1 MGRNNVIHTDFGNFI
16 KQQIAKNDI
25 SQKKLAGDLG
35 LLESLLSEYLAG
47 VKIPEMDFVNKCI
60 KYFNLKEKEIQES
73 YTKYFLSTAKK
84 NGKIIINVKFF
95 KPERIDLLV
104 EILTVILLYPHDQHG
119 GKKKKSLSDLR
130 TFLESY
136 HNDIRYKPPTD

>member
-1 MGRNNVIHTDFGNFI
+1 MPRTEFGKFI
-16 KQQIAKNDI
+16 KQQIAKKDI
-25 SQKKLAGDLG
+25 TQKKLAGDLG

-73 YTKYFLSTAKK
+73 YTKYFSSTAKK
-84 NGKIIINVKFF
+84 NGKIILDARFF

-104 EILTVILLYPHDQHG
+104 DILTVILLYPHDQFG
-119 GKKKKSLSDLR
+119 GENKKSLLDLK